1 MTRRTVEPTRRFHL
15 FLYKRDLDYL
25 ERRFGQGAASA
36 QRLGVGTA
44 CREII
49 HDRVKKLQARENE
62 RLTTMTRVTYAFD
75 DDNEDEDTSDAA
87 IHANAPSE

>member
-1 MTRRTVEPTRRFHL
+1 MTRRSVEPTRRFHL

-25 ERRFGQGAASA
+25 ERRFGAGAPSS

-49 HDRVKKLQARENE
+49 HDRVKKLRARENE
-62 RLTTMTRVTYAFD
+62 RLNAISTNVSSYDMEHDEEAEDATTPA
-75 DDNEDEDTSDAA
+75 
-87 IHANAPSE
+87 